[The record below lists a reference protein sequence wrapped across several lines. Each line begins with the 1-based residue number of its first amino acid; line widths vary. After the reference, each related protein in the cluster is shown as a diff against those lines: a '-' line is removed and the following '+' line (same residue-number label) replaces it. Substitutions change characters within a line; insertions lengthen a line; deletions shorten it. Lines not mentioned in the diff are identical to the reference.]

1 VSRCRRSKG
10 RGVRGSR
17 SKSGRVRRSRSKR
30 GSGGRGRGS
39 TSGGMKG
46 YSGLELL
53 IIIEIILIIF
63 SRAFLLSLHPFE
75 DTYVGSELVGLGLG
89 GLQVFATL

>member
-1 VSRCRRSKG
+1 
-10 RGVRGSR
+10 
-17 SKSGRVRRSRSKR
+17 
-30 GSGGRGRGS
+30 
-39 TSGGMKG
+39 MKG